1 MPHFGLMDPK
11 MLGPGEGALQRARL
25 HIRGGKRR
33 LRQGKVAAGIV
44 TLYDALESAME
55 WYVAVPERRA
65 TVRSQ
70 EGEDLGSSK
79 TLFRALTR
87 SGILNGSFDF
97 DAFDALLVKAL
108 NEDEEL
114 VAYEWRDLVNGIE
127 QLMTELDVMP
137 FDEAELP
144 PEDPSTY

>member
-87 SGILNGSFDF
+87 SGILNVPAIFCWKVFRSRRT
-97 DAFDALLVKAL
+97 AAKSW
-108 NEDEEL
+108 
-114 VAYEWRDLVNGIE
+114 AYS
-127 QLMTELDVMP
+127 
-137 FDEAELP
+137 A
-144 PEDPSTY
+144 